1 MARGRLEGLLPLP
14 FGGAGVSVS
23 DLRGQRMADPIERR
37 CAYRAMHCERGW
49 PWLPGALVCG
59 RAYAEIEGKASPWPV
74 SWLQPELGL
83 VCGRELG
90 GGAAA
95 SVTVLKRGIVDP

>member
-1 MARGRLEGLLPLP
+1 
-14 FGGAGVSVS
+14 
-23 DLRGQRMADPIERR
+23 
-37 CAYRAMHCERGW
+37 
-49 PWLPGALVCG
+49 
-59 RAYAEIEGKASPWPV
+59 
-74 SWLQPELGL
+74 LGL